1 MSDEDVSAEEVS
13 VGSEN
18 DETDIE
24 YSENESDRDEEFN
37 EIMKK
42 KKQVYKVKRT

>member
-1 MSDEDVSAEEVS
+1 MSDEDVSDEEVS

-24 YSENESDRDEEFN
+24 YSENESDRDKEFH
-37 EIMKK
+37 EILKK
-42 KKQVYKVKRT
+42 KKK